1 MSFNI
6 TLYRNASEKNA
17 INKVLT
23 ELTTLT
29 GNLKAGTSIIDPVIL
44 IENDLSS
51 SVSGTVLANYIS
63 VPMFARNYFITDI
76 VSVSNSVV
84 ELHCHVDV
92 LMSFKEQILS
102 NRGIIKRQ
110 ENEWNLYL
118 NDGSLH
124 IYQNP
129 IVTTHEFPYGF
140 EGQSYVLLVAGK
152 HGGGIS
158 LDDTSS
164 TEGKS
169 LGGLAQYAAA
179 HIGCPYWWGAYGQ
192 VASQDLYNQY
202 KYLYPDTYT
211 SSAYSDYQNDF
222 GYQVFDCVGL
232 IKGYRWS
239 DSITGV
245 PTYVDY
251 QDVDVE
257 GMHEQCPVYRG
268 TIGDTNWL
276 TSMRTTPGVLLF
288 TSGNSHVGVSMGDG
302 TVVEARGRTW
312 GVVQNSLANRPAF
325 VEYGVPQW
333 LTPAKYDPQ

>member
-23 ELTTLT
+23 ELTALT

-44 IENDLSS
+44 IENDLGS
-51 SVSGTVLANYIS
+51 SVSGTVLANYVS

-92 LMSFKEQILS
+92 LTSFKEQILS

-129 IVTTHEFPYGF
+129 IVTTHEFPLGF
-140 EGQSYVLLVAGK
+140 EGQTYVLLAAGK
-152 HGGGIS
+152 HGGGIA
-158 LDDTSS
+158 LDGTSS

-169 LGGLAQYAAA
+169 LGGLAQYALA
-179 HIGCPYWWGAYGQ
+179 HVGCPYWWGAYGQ
-192 VASQDLYNQY
+192 VASQNLYDQY
-202 KYLYPDTYT
+202 KYLYPATYT
-211 SSAYSDYQNDF
+211 SSAYSNYQSDF

-245 PTYVDY
+245 PTYNIS

-268 TIGDTNWL
+268 TIDDYNWNNGFNHQ
-276 TSMRTTPGVLLF
+276 PGVLLF
-288 TSGNSHVGVSMGDG
+288 TSGDSHVGVSMGDG
-302 TVVEARGRTW
+302 TVVEARGRAY
-312 GVVQNSLANRPAF
+312 GVVQTSLISRPF
-325 VEYGVPQW
+325 IEYGVPQW
-333 LTPAKYDPQ
+333 LTPARYDPQ